1 VRAVAVTVLI
11 SSLLGC
17 AGSAQAQ
24 AGPASD
30 VRCFLTMAAISGNK
44 ANQPQATFGLFYFA
58 GRIKVQAPA
67 FNFGTDLKPTA
78 AKMTK
83 QDLEAEVK
91 RCGPMVQSAVQGLQA
106 AQAALAPPAAQ
117 TPPAA
122 PAAPAP
128 APAKK

>member
-1 VRAVAVTVLI
+1 MRAVAVTVLI

-24 AGPASD
+24 GGTAGD
-30 VRCFLTMAAISGNK
+30 VRCFLTMAALTGNK

-58 GRIKVQAPA
+58 GRIKVQAPN
-67 FNFGTDLKPTA
+67 FNFGTDLKPVAT
-78 AKMTK
+78 KMTK

-91 RCGPMVQSAVQGLQA
+91 RCGPMVQNAVQSLQA
-106 AQAALAPPAAQ
+106 AQASLAPPA
-117 TPPAA
+117 PPAA
-122 PAAPAP
+122 PAPQP